1 MPNSNQ
7 QIPSSL
13 LRLRMNKIILDQ
25 QWLLCI
31 EAHDEQLSYEEL
43 LAEQGIDLSDQSNRA
58 ISSFYSQIQKFSY

>member
-1 MPNSNQ
+1 
-7 QIPSSL
+7 
-13 LRLRMNKIILDQ
+13 MNKIILDQ

-43 LAEQGIDLSDQSNRA
+43 LAELGIDLSDQSNRA